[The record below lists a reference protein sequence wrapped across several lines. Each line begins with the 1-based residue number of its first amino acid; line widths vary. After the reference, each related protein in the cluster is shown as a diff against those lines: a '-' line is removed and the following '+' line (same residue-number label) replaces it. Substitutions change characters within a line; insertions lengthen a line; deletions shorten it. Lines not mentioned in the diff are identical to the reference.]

1 MKKACVVTEGQ
12 TDIDILKSL
21 LPAEL
26 TKEIEFVVGGG
37 WSGAQSLAVSIL
49 AKRRIPVALV
59 IDADANDEQVIHEK
73 LDFSRWSLKQAAVQ
87 IPFEVFLAVPQI
99 EAVFF
104 QDRAFLQEVTNREFS
119 DLEWRLMKMQP
130 KELFA
135 GASLEKSQLL
145 KRILGGLNKDSIKV
159 LQTHPLI
166 KSLISFLSSVV
177 VDKEEK
183 QAA

>member
-12 TDIDILKSL
+12 TDIEILKRL
-21 LPAEL
+21 LPSEL
-26 TKEIEFVVGGG
+26 VKNVELVAGGG
-37 WSGAQSLAVSIL
+37 WSAAQSLAVSIL

-59 IDADANDEQVIHEK
+59 IDADANDEHIIHEK
-73 LDFSRWSLKQAAVQ
+73 LDFSRWSLNQAAAHV
-87 IPFEVFLAVPQI
+87 PFEVFLAVPEI

-104 QDRAFLQEVTNREFS
+104 QDRPFLEGATNRKFS
-119 DLEWRLMKMQP
+119 DLEWKLMKLQP
-130 KELFA
+130 RELFA
-135 GASLEKSQLL
+135 DNPSEKSQLFQ
-145 KRILGGLNKDSIKV
+145 KILGRLDQDSVKT

-177 VDKEEK
+177 LEEEK